1 MPRHK
6 RAPGEG
12 AHVDSRRRG
21 GSARTVSVRRQQFLD
36 QKRERRRERLAGRAL
51 ARAAAKPA
59 TGDEPGVDAPP
70 RAPEP
75 AVRLAEWLWRFG
87 AEAEGVVPEPLPRLL
102 FGGSLWPW
110 HPALCANVNK
120 RDFNEKLL
128 SRVSDRALARCYK
141 IEIQNFGLPTRQK
154 GRAVPTSST

>member
-1 MPRHK
+1 MLHKRPTCPDNQSVVDDESMPRHK

-12 AHVDSRRRG
+12 THVDSRRRG

-102 FGGSLWPW
+102 FGGS
-110 HPALCANVNK
+110 
-120 RDFNEKLL
+120 
-128 SRVSDRALARCYK
+128 SRGGAMAM
-141 IEIQNFGLPTRQK
+141 
-154 GRAVPTSST
+154 